1 MHGELLMLFVILLLG
16 LILCSFLGGAGC
28 REGMENA
35 SYTGPNGSTAQ
46 VQDDTKTL
54 VITNS
59 DGTTATYS
67 PSILSSNT
75 YTGPNEG
82 TALITTGSDGKNVLK
97 ITQKDGT
104 VHTYTLSV
112 ISSTPSSTSP
122 SSTSPSSTSPSSTT
136 PSSTTPSSTPSS
148 TTPSSTTTPSTTDYD
163 NYDHYSGSSMPS
175 IFYGPNGNGGTAK
188 VINTPDNNSIVIT
201 NKNGT
206 TEIYRIQNNTSGA
219 KVTTYYGPNGGSAK
233 IIITRNLK
241 KAVQITNPNGSK
253 IVYTE
258 DNDPAYNSQDDT
270 INQYSADTNT
280 TGSDYNSAFSATSY
294 TGPNVKATTV
304 SGPSGNTY
312 STYDSSAY
320 YNSLPQ
326 GISKNQ
332 ITPGDEDLY
341 ILKSQV
347 VPPVCPRCPDPII
360 QTSNSSSGN
369 GSSDNG
375 SSGNSDNTKC
385 PPCPACAR
393 CPEPA
398 FDCVKRPNY
407 NAFNP
412 SYMPM
417 PVVSDFSTF
426 GM

>member
-16 LILCSFLGGAGC
+16 LILCSFLGGKGC

-46 VQDDTKTL
+46 IKTDTNNL

-59 DGTTATYS
+59 DGTTATYT
-67 PSILSSNT
+67 PSVLASNT

-82 TALITTGSDGKNVLK
+82 TAQITTGSNGNKVVQV
-97 ITQKDGT
+97 TQKDGT
-104 VHTYTLSV
+104 VHTYTLSDA
-112 ISSTPSSTSP
+112 PS
-122 SSTSPSSTSPSSTT
+122 
-136 PSSTTPSSTPSS
+136 SSTPSS
-148 TTPSSTTTPSTTDYD
+148 TTPSSSTPSSSTDYD

-175 IFYGPNGNGGTAK
+175 IFYGPNGGTAK
-188 VINTPDNNSIVIT
+188 VIKTPNNNSIVIT

-206 TEIYRIQNNTSGA
+206 TEIYYIDNNTASA
-219 KVTTYYGPNGGSAK
+219 TITSYYGPNGGSAK
-233 IIITRNLK
+233 IIKDSSGKSAVEIT
-241 KAVQITNPNGSK
+241 TPNGSK
-253 IVYTE
+253 IVYTG
-258 DNDPAYNSQDDT
+258 DNTYAYSSTDDT
-270 INQYSADTNT
+270 INQYSADSNT

-294 TGPNVKATTV
+294 TGPNGGKATTV

-320 YNSLPQ
+320 YNSLPS
-326 GISKNQ
+326 GITKNQ
-332 ITPGDEDLY
+332 IPPGDEDLY

-347 VPPVCPRCPDPII
+347 VPPVCPKCPDPII
-360 QTSNSSSGN
+360 K
-369 GSSDNG
+369 SSDNG
-375 SSGNSDNTKC
+375 DSTDNTKC

>member
-16 LILCSFLGGAGC
+16 LILCSFLGGKGFQ
-28 REGMENA
+28 EGMENG

-46 VQDDTKTL
+46 VQTDSNGKNSL

-59 DGTTATYS
+59 DGTTSTYN
-67 PSILSSNT
+67 PSELASNT

-82 TALITTGSDGKNVLK
+82 TAQVTTGSNGNKVVQV
-97 ITQKDGT
+97 TQKDGS
-104 VHTYTLSV
+104 VHTYTLSD
-112 ISSTPSSTSP
+112 T
-122 SSTSPSSTSPSSTT
+122 
-136 PSSTTPSSTPSS
+136 SSTPSS
-148 TTPSSTTTPSTTDYD
+148 TTTSSTSSSTTPSSSTTSTTDYD
-163 NYDHYSGSSMPS
+163 NYDHYSGTSMPT
-175 IFYGPNGNGGTAK
+175 IFYGPNGGTAK
-188 VINTPDNNSIVIT
+188 VIKTPNNNSIVIT

-206 TEIYRIQNNTSGA
+206 TEIYYIDNNTSNA
-219 KVTTYYGPNGGSAK
+219 TVTTYYGPNGGSAK
-233 IIITRNLK
+233 IITDSSGKN
-241 KAVQITNPNGSK
+241 AVQITTPNGSK
-253 IVYTE
+253 IVYTGE
-258 DNDPAYNSQDDT
+258 NAYSYNSQDGT
-270 INQYSADTNT
+270 INQYSADSNT
-280 TGSDYNSAFSATSY
+280 TGSDYNSAFSSNSY
-294 TGPNVKATTV
+294 YGPNGGQATTV
-304 SGPSGNTY
+304 SGPAGNTY
-312 STYDSSAY
+312 ATYDSSAY

-332 ITPGDEDLY
+332 IPPGDEDLY

-347 VPPVCPRCPDPII
+347 VPPVCPKCPDQIV
-360 QTSNSSSGN
+360 QSSSD
-369 GSSDNG
+369 SDA
-375 SSGNSDNTKC
+375 TKC

-407 NAFNP
+407 GAFNP

>member
-46 VQDDTKTL
+46 VKSEANGKNSL

-59 DGTTATYS
+59 DGTTSTYT
-67 PSILSSNT
+67 PSVLASNT

-82 TALITTGSDGKNVLK
+82 TAQITTGSNGNKVVQV
-97 ITQKDGT
+97 TQKDGT
-104 VHTYTLSV
+104 VHTYTLSDA
-112 ISSTPSSTSP
+112 STIATTSTD
-122 SSTSPSSTSPSSTT
+122 TASSTT
-136 PSSTTPSSTPSS
+136 SSNN
-148 TTPSSTTTPSTTDYD
+148 YD
-163 NYDHYSGSSMPS
+163 NYDHYSGSSIPS
-175 IFYGPNGNGGTAK
+175 IFYGPNGGTAK
-188 VINTPDNNSIVIT
+188 VVKTPNNNSIVIT

-206 TEIYRIQNNTSGA
+206 TEIYYIDNNTASA
-219 KVTTYYGPNGGSAK
+219 TITAYYGPNGGSAK
-233 IIITRNLK
+233 MIKDSAGKTAVEIT
-241 KAVQITNPNGSK
+241 TPNGSK
-253 IVYTE
+253 VVYTG
-258 DNDPAYNSQDDT
+258 DNAYTYNSQDDT
-270 INQYSADTNT
+270 INQYSADSNT
-280 TGSDYNSAFSATSY
+280 TGSDYNSAFSANSY
-294 TGPNVKATTV
+294 TGPKGTNVKATTI
-304 SGPSGNTY
+304 SGPAGNTY
-312 STYDSSAY
+312 ATYDSSAY
-320 YNSLPQ
+320 SNSLPP
-326 GISKNQ
+326 GIPKNQ
-332 ITPGDEDLY
+332 IPPGDEDLY

-360 QTSNSSSGN
+360 KSNNN
-369 GSSDNG
+369 GSSSNG
-375 SSGNSDNTKC
+375 SSSNGSSSNGSSSNDNGGSTDNTKC